1 MTNEFLSLYVFA
13 TVHRRGLLR
22 SRCRNVASLGLIAE
36 TQYMFPD
43 KEKAY
48 SVVPRLPSLRVSRA
62 LLWETVHVSAALV
75 LGGGWPAQRRRAVT
89 TETHQSALA
98 YSFKVF

>member
-62 LLWETVHVSAALV
+62 LLWETVFDIGEFTL
-75 LGGGWPAQRRRAVT
+75 AQHSSWAGDGQRSVD
-89 TETHQSALA
+89 EQ
-98 YSFKVF
+98 